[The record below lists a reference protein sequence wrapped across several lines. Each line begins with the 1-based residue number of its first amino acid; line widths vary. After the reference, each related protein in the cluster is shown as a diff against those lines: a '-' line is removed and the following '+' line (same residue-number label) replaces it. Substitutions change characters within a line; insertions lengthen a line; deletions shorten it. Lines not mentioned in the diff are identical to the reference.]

1 VTITPPVALDV
12 DAVLLDI
19 EGTTS
24 SIRFVTDVLFP
35 FARKHVRAYLD
46 AHFERPETAEAID
59 LMARDLGHAD
69 RTAWFASVG
78 VAANDRGG
86 ANDRSAAIDRV
97 VAETERLMDGDVKA
111 TGLKALQGLIWRGG
125 FESGELQAHVYDEVP
140 DALRRWNRRGLDVR
154 IYSSG
159 SVEAQRLFFGH
170 TIVGDLL
177 NLFRGH
183 YDTQIGSKRDAASYR
198 KIAAEFGLAP
208 ERILFVTDLGAEAIA
223 AAEAGM
229 RTAISLR
236 PDNAPVDD
244 AVPGHRIRSF
254 DALILPDRTR
264 GESRR

>member
-1 VTITPPVALDV
+1 MTITPPVALDV

-35 FARKHVRAYLD
+35 FARRHVRPYLD
-46 AHFERPETAEAID
+46 ANFAAAETADAID

-69 RTAWFASVG
+69 RFAWFAAVG
-78 VAANDRGG
+78 LAPNDRAGG
-86 ANDRSAAIDRV
+86 IDRV

-177 NLFRGH
+177 DLFRGH

-198 KIAAEFGLAP
+198 RIAAEFGLAP
-208 ERILFVTDLGAEAIA
+208 ERILFVTDLGAEAVA
-223 AAEAGM
+223 ATEAGM

-244 AVPGHRIRSF
+244 SVPGHRIRSF